1 MHVLFDENMDRR
13 LKRAFDSD
21 FSVMTVTEC
30 GWSGKRNGELLRLA
44 EAEFDALVTMDKSIE
59 YQQNLS
65 GIKLG
70 IIIVSAR
77 SNRRQD
83 IAPAMPKIN
92 KILRTIRVGT
102 VIHVA
107 A

>member
-1 MHVLFDENMDRR
+1 MRVLLDENMDRR

-21 FSVMTVTEC
+21 FAMMTVTER

-59 YQQNLS
+59 YQQNLNR
-65 GIKLG
+65 IKLG

-83 IAPAMPKIN
+83 VAPAMPEIN
-92 KILRTIRVGT
+92 KILRTMQAGV

-107 A
+107 T

>member
-1 MHVLFDENMDRR
+1 MLLDENMDRR
-13 LKRAFDSD
+13 LKREFDSD
-21 FSVMTVTEC
+21 FTVMTVTER

-59 YQQNLS
+59 YRQNLS
-65 GIKLG
+65 GIRLG
-70 IIIVSAR
+70 IIIVSAS
-77 SNRRQD
+77 SNRRQTV
-83 IAPAMPKIN
+83 ALTMPEIN
-92 KILRTIRVGT
+92 KVLKTIQAGM

>member
-1 MHVLFDENMDRR
+1 MRVLLDENMDRR
-13 LKRAFDSD
+13 LKRAFDND
-21 FSVMTVTEC
+21 FAVMTVTER
-30 GWSGKRNGELLRLA
+30 GWSGKRNGELLCLA

-59 YQQNLS
+59 YQQKLR

-83 IAPAMPKIN
+83 VAPAMPEIN
-92 KILRTIRVGT
+92 KILRRMQAGV

>member
-1 MHVLFDENMDRR
+1 MRVLLDENMDRR
-13 LKRAFDSD
+13 LKRELDSD
-21 FSVMTVTEC
+21 FAVMTVTER

-44 EAEFDALVTMDKSIE
+44 EAEFDALVTMDKSIK

-65 GIKLG
+65 GIRLG
-70 IIIVSAR
+70 IIIVSAP
-77 SNRRQD
+77 SNRRQTV
-83 IAPAMPKIN
+83 ALAMPEIN
-92 KILRTIRVGT
+92 KVLKTIQAGM

>member
-1 MHVLFDENMDRR
+1 MAGKKYRNAALKVDRFHEYDLVDAVER
-13 LKRAFDSD
+13 VKEI
-21 FSVMTVTEC
+21 TEA
-30 GWSGKRNGELLRLA
+30 K
-44 EAEFDALVTMDKSIE
+44 FDALVTMDKSIE
-59 YQQNLS
+59 YQQNFS

-83 IAPAMPKIN
+83 VAPAVPEIN
-92 KILRTIRVGT
+92 KILKTMQAGV

>member
-1 MHVLFDENMDRR
+1 MHVLLDENMDRR

-21 FSVMTVTEC
+21 FAVMTVTER

-70 IIIVSAR
+70 IIIVSAQ

-83 IAPAMPKIN
+83 IAPAMPEIN
-92 KILRTIRVGT
+92 KILRTMRAGT